1 MRHDRAF
8 WSKAVNEVERGG
20 NLERVARRLGV
31 RPKTLDWW
39 RWRLG
44 AERVA
49 PKKNETR
56 VAPKRKETRLV
67 PIVVESLPIA
77 SDATIEIAIRDVCM
91 RVVSG
96 TDVRYVAALIDA
108 VRAC

>member
-8 WSKAVNEVERGG
+8 WASAVGEVERGVDV
-20 NLERVARRLGV
+20 ERVARRLGV
-31 RPKTLDWW
+31 RPRTLTWW
-39 RWRLG
+39 RWKLG

-49 PKKNETR
+49 PRKKG
-56 VAPKRKETRLV
+56 KETRLV
-67 PIVVESLPIA
+67 PVVVEALPIA
-77 SDATIEIAIRDVCM
+77 GGDGTIEIAIRDVRM

-108 VRAC
+108 V